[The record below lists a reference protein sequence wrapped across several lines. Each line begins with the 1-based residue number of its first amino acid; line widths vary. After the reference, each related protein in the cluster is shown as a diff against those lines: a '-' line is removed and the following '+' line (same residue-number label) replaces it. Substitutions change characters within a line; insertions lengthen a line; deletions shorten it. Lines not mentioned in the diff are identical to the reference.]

1 MLSSLFANIIIV
13 ISIIVLIVLDI
24 VNNDVMSY
32 AESEK
37 VIKTF

>member
-1 MLSSLFANIIIV
+1 MLSTLFTNVIIV

-37 VIKTF
+37 